1 MATKRVIV
9 VFVLP
14 VIFSIVF
21 GSVVLSD
28 ILQKPD
34 RELNMWPMSS
44 TDGFSDPNHNTSKIE
59 IIGLS
64 KQYSS
69 TEPVEIQVKINDMSF
84 SCGDLYITIY
94 SSNNN
99 EVITQGGFFTQC
111 FENGNDFLP
120 ISDEFSEVITT
131 SGSYRISVDMISKDL
146 TNISTSETFTIK

>member
-1 MATKRVIV
+1 MF
-9 VFVLP
+9 VFP
-14 VIFSIVF
+14 VIFSIIF

-34 RELNMWPMSS
+34 RELNLWPMSS
-44 TDGFSDPNHNTSKIE
+44 SVGFSETKHNESQIE

-69 TEPVEIQVKINDMSF
+69 TEPVEIQVKVNDSSF

-111 FENGNDFLP
+111 FENENDFLP
-120 ISDEFSEVITT
+120 VSDEFSEVIAT
-131 SGSYRISVDMISKDL
+131 SGSYKISVDMISKDL
-146 TNISTSETFTIK
+146 TNISTSEIFTVK